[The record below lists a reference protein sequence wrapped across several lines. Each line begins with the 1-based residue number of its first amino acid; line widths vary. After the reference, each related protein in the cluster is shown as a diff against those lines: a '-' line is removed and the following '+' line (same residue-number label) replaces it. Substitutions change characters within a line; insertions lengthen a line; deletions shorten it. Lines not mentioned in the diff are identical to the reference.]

1 MGLRDRLA
9 AGRKRDLR
17 IYYTGDIHGSE
28 LCFRKFLKAPEFY
41 EADVAVI
48 GGDITGKVMVPVVEV
63 DDGMLHARVM
73 GEDRVVPP
81 EEYEALE
88 RDIRFAGFYPYRT
101 DAAGEQRLEDDP
113 PHREEVFTALMV
125 EQVRR
130 WREQADERF
139 ADAEY
144 PAFIM
149 PGNDDE
155 FAIDAALDGGTVVNP
170 DNRVV
175 RIGPIQMLSCSWT
188 SPTPWNSPREESEEL
203 LLARIE
209 SAAADLEEGVP
220 TVFNLHCPPFDSTL
234 DLAPELRED
243 LSVVSDGG
251 QARMIP
257 VGSKAVRQ
265 AIEKHQPMASL
276 HGHIHE
282 SRAISEIGRTT
293 CVNPGSQYSE
303 GRIDGVLVDI
313 RGDEVVRT
321 QLVSG

>member
-1 MGLRDRLA
+1 M
-9 AGRKRDLR
+9 
-17 IYYTGDIHGSE
+17 
-28 LCFRKFLKAPEFY
+28 
-41 EADVAVI
+41 I
-48 GGDITGKVMVPVVEV
+48 GGDITGKVMVPVVEG
-63 DDGMLHARVM
+63 DDGLLHARVL
-73 GEDRVVPP
+73 GEDRAVPE
-81 EEYEALE
+81 EEYESLE

-113 PHREEVFTALMV
+113 PHREDVFTALMV

-139 ADAEY
+139 AEAEY
-144 PAFIM
+144 PPFIM

-155 FAIDAALDGGTVVNP
+155 FAIDAALEGGIVVNP

-175 RIGPIQMLSCSWT
+175 RIGPIQMLSSSWT
-188 SPTPWNSPREESEEL
+188 GPTPWNSPREESEEDL
-203 LLARIE
+203 SARIE
-209 SAAADLEEGVP
+209 EAAAELEEGVP
-220 TVFNLHCPPFDSTL
+220 TLFNLHCPPFDSSL
-234 DLAPELRED
+234 DLAPQLRDD

-251 QARMIP
+251 QARMVP
-257 VGSKAVRQ
+257 VGSKAVRE
-265 AIEKHQPMASL
+265 AIERHQPLASL

-282 SRAISEIGRTT
+282 SRAISSIGRTT
-293 CVNPGSQYSE
+293 CINPGSQYSE

>member
-9 AGRKRDLR
+9 ASRKRDLR

-48 GGDITGKVMVPVVEV
+48 GGDITGKVMVPVVEGE
-63 DDGMLHARVM
+63 DGMLHAHVF
-73 GEDRVVPP
+73 GEDRVVP
-81 EEYEALE
+81 EEGYEALE
-88 RDIRFAGFYPYRT
+88 RDIRFAGFYPYRC
-101 DAAGEQRLEDDP
+101 DAAEEQRLEDDRG
-113 PHREEVFTALMV
+113 HRERVFTELMV

-139 ADAEY
+139 ADAPH

-155 FAIDAALDGGTVVNP
+155 FAIDVALDGEGVVNP
-170 DNRVV
+170 DERVV
-175 RIGPIQMLSCSWT
+175 RIGPVQMLSCSWT
-188 SPTPWNSPREESEEL
+188 NPTPWNSPREEPEAAL
-203 LLARIE
+203 LERIE
-209 SAAADLEEGVP
+209 KAAAGLEAGVP
-220 TVFNLHCPPFDSTL
+220 TVFNLHCPPFDSSL
-234 DLAPELRED
+234 DMAPELRED

-251 QARMIP
+251 QARLIP
-257 VGSKAVRQ
+257 VGSKAVRE
-265 AIEKHQPMASL
+265 AIERHQPVASL

-303 GRIDGVLVDI
+303 GRIDGVLLDI
-313 RGDEVVRT
+313 RGDEVVRA